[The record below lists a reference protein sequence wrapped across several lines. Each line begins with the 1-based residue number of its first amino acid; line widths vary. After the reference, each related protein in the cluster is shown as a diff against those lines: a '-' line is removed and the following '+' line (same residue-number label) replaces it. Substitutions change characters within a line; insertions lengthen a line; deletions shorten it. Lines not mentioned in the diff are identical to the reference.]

1 MTKTVAIIAS
11 ALVALG
17 LMIGAVVVLTQGSD
31 GDQFASCR
39 KTKVVGGSGLGGPF
53 ELVNHLGETVTDTDV
68 ITKPSLIYFGY
79 TYCPDVCPIDTV
91 RNAEAA
97 DILDADGTEVGL
109 AMITIDPARDT
120 PEVMAGFVENI
131 HERMIGLTG
140 DQAAIDSATKS
151 YRAYAKRNGDD
162 PEYYLMDHSVYTYLV
177 APGEQV
183 LEVIRRTDTAEQVAK
198 TVACYTDKL

>member
-17 LMIGAVVVLTQGSD
+17 LVMGAAVVLTQGSD
-31 GDQFASCR
+31 ADRFASCR
-39 KTKVVGGSGLGGPF
+39 KSKIVGGSGLGGPF
-53 ELVNHLGETVTDTDV
+53 ELVNHLGETVTDADV
-68 ITKPSLIYFGY
+68 IKGPSLVYFGY

-91 RNAEAA
+91 RNAEVA
-97 DILDADGTEVGL
+97 DILEADGTEIGL

-120 PEVMAGFVENI
+120 PEVMAGFVENV

-140 DQAAIDSATKS
+140 EQSAIEAAIKA
-151 YRAYAKRNGDD
+151 YRAYAKRSGDD

-177 APGEQV
+177 APGENV
-183 LEVIRRTDTAEQVAK
+183 LEVIRRTETPEQVAQ
-198 TVACYTDKL
+198 TVACYTDKF